1 MRQFDIYVRQRIYEI
16 NAYVNELALLTE
28 MAGYATII
36 VYTEPLAA
44 VLTKNASAPTN
55 YVVVDTNEPSAF
67 LTKYADGDSS
77 VYVYSTSEDELLTK
91 YAKGDSTFV
100 VGIDGETPLIQSFA
114 RANSTVVIA
123 TEPVNAYME
132 SSLHGDSSMYFGTQS
147 DPNGVHLEKF
157 ANGESTLFVGMD
169 AHMIARSFA
178 EAAHDAPVYIGT
190 APALIRL
197 CRYRLFSDMENVT
210 FADFSNM
217 TMDDVIFID
226 V

>member
-44 VLTKNASAPTN
+44 VLTKHASAPTN
-55 YVVVDTNEPSAF
+55 YIIADSNEAPAY
-67 LTKYADGDSS
+67 LTKYAEGDSS
-77 VYVYSTSEDELLTK
+77 IYVYSTSEEELLTK

-132 SSLHGDSSMYFGTQS
+132 SSLHGDSSMYVGTQS

-157 ANGESTLFVGMD
+157 ASGDSNFFVGMD
-169 AHMIARSFA
+169 AHMIAKSFA

-197 CRYRLFSDMENVT
+197 CRYRLFSDMESVT